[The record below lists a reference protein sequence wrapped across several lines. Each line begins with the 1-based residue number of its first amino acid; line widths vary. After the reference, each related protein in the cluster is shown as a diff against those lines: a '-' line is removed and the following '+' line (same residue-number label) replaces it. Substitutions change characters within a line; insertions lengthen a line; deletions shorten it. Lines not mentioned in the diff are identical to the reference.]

1 MGLAFI
7 MVKKD
12 AWRTVQLRNNDP
24 LCPVDHEGAVV
35 SHQGH
40 LAHVNFLLLNI
51 AQNLGTASFAL
62 IEDNQSQ
69 RRM

>member
-1 MGLAFI
+1 M
-7 MVKKD
+7 
-12 AWRTVQLRNNDP
+12 QLRDNDP
-24 LCPVDHEGAVV
+24 FCPVDHKGAVV

-40 LAHVNFLLLNI
+40 LAHVNLLLLNI
-51 AQNLGTASFAL
+51 AQNLGAARFAL

>member
-1 MGLAFI
+1 

-12 AWRTVQLRNNDP
+12 TRRPVQLRDNDP

-40 LAHVNFLLLNI
+40 LAHVNLLLLNI
-51 AQNLGTASFAL
+51 AQNLGAARFAL